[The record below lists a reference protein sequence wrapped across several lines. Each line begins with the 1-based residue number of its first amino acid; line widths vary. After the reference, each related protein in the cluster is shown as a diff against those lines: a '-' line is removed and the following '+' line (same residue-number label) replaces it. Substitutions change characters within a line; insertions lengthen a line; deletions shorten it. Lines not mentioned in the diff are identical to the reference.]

1 MSELIMDL
9 AMIKKF
15 EVEFI
20 HYYPYFYS
28 CVPLTLFWS
37 TLGNCKT
44 KGRNSQTMQQCRNVN
59 TYKL

>member
-28 CVPLTLFWS
+28 CVPLSHSVLKYT
-37 TLGNCKT
+37 G
-44 KGRNSQTMQQCRNVN
+44 
-59 TYKL
+59 